1 MTGLPF
7 APGPPRTPQALLP
20 ADAAGTP
27 SERPETIARQ
37 APVAA
42 ARSSDPMNE
51 SSASYDQYIESAR
64 LAHGRGDR
72 AGTEQ
77 ALRSAIGAAES
88 LADGHLK
95 LVAAL
100 IKLGELKHAEGR
112 HDEAEAQFRRAL
124 DIGERILGE
133 DDLALVPPLTSL
145 GALRIARGAPE
156 EAEPLLTRALS
167 ISERTLGR
175 DHPDLVVLLND
186 LSRHYLKQSAHAFA
200 EPLLLQLYA
209 IKRSKGDDHP
219 EVATVLA
226 SLAAVRQALGRHDAA
241 EQLWRRVLEI
251 RERTLAPN
259 HFAIATAIEHLAE
272 TCAARG
278 KLGEAL
284 ELYQRALS
292 MRELTLGAAH
302 PSLRLSRERIAD
314 LQLQGSEEAF
324 DLGAARPL
332 LGLSDWALPSAPDST
347 PALPSSVLSESRP
360 GSAPVPAPPAASIPV
375 VAPPAT
381 SRRSAAATTPATKP
395 APAAAPPFAAS
406 PAIAAP
412 AAASIA
418 GPAVAAPAVTPPAYT
433 PTAAS
438 APAAGAAS
446 RMETAAP
453 FEAPATVVRTSPPRP
468 AFTPDSDAT
477 PAMQRAADLRSEF
490 APEAFAEDDEEPSNL
505 RLFAVGPQGAPGG
518 ALVMPSFNGELA
530 AIEEE
535 LALQDE
541 QALFGNRARSAL
553 GATALF
559 VRTRPVPMIA
569 VGVVAGTAA
578 IFAMGGG
585 SFASN
590 RAASLPL
597 PVPAQPTQPAALPI
611 QDSASASLAS
621 ATGSLEAS
629 SSDRAETVTPSP
641 DRSSPTSSNTESRP
655 SSRSTSTERASS
667 TGGNTPTAPSLPD
680 LAKPLSSVSTA
691 QLDAAMR
698 AAGGSAQPINNGPAK
713 PAVTFS
719 TGLLAQPTGG
729 AVPASQAVQPALIGS
744 MPRIA
749 YPPALLAKG
758 REVQGQVLV
767 EFTVDTTGRPDM
779 STLSVLQSDHELFTA
794 AVRKAVPSMRF
805 VPAVENGRKTR
816 AVVTKQF
823 RFAVDR

>member
-1 MTGLPF
+1 MT
-7 APGPPRTPQALLP
+7 
-20 ADAAGTP
+20 
-27 SERPETIARQ
+27 
-37 APVAA
+37 
-42 ARSSDPMNE
+42 E

-77 ALRSAIGAAES
+77 ALRSAIRAAET

-100 IKLGELKHAEGR
+100 IKLGELKHAEGLS
-112 HDEAEAQFRRAL
+112 DDAEAQFRRAL
-124 DIGERILGE
+124 EIGERILGQ

-156 EAEPLLTRALS
+156 EAEPLLTRALA

-186 LSRHYLKQSAHAFA
+186 LSRHYLKQSAYAFA
-200 EPLLLQLYA
+200 EPLLLQLYS
-209 IKRSKGDDHP
+209 IKRSKGEDHP

-278 KLGEAL
+278 KLAEAL
-284 ELYQRALS
+284 GLYQRALA

-302 PSLRLSRERIAD
+302 PSLRSSRERIAD
-314 LQLQGSEEAF
+314 LQLQGSEESF

-332 LGLSDWALPSAPDST
+332 LGLSDWALPSAPESAPPLPT
-347 PALPSSVLSESRP
+347 NALSDSRP
-360 GSAPVPAPPAASIPV
+360 TAPPPVLAPPAGSIPMFSPTASVPAASRPAPSVTKPASVVSAPVTAAAVAAPPAA
-375 VAPPAT
+375 A
-381 SRRSAAATTPATKP
+381 
-395 APAAAPPFAAS
+395 
-406 PAIAAP
+406 
-412 AAASIA
+412 
-418 GPAVAAPAVTPPAYT
+418 PAYT
-433 PTAAS
+433 ATISP
-438 APAAGAAS
+438 PAHSVAGRLDAGALPETSAS
-446 RMETAAP
+446 
-453 FEAPATVVRTSPPRP
+453 TVVRAPAMRP
-468 AFTPDSDAT
+468 AFTPDSDAM
-477 PAMQRAADLRSEF
+477 PAMQRVAEQRSEF
-490 APEAFAEDDEEPSNL
+490 APEAFADDDDEPSNL

-541 QALFGNRARSAL
+541 QALFGSRARSAAA
-553 GATALF
+553 ATALF
-559 VRTRPVPMIA
+559 VRTRPVTVIA

-578 IFAMGGG
+578 IFAIGGG
-585 SFASN
+585 SLGSSD
-590 RAASLPL
+590 AAPL
-597 PVPAQPTQPAALPI
+597 VPPATQQELPAALPI
-611 QDSASASLAS
+611 QDSAAASLAS
-621 ATGSLEAS
+621 ATGSLDGSTDDRPTAAAAS
-629 SSDRAETVTPSP
+629 SEPASP
-641 DRSSPTSSNTESRP
+641 VSSTRESRP
-655 SSRSTSTERASS
+655 AAKANERQPEPSRTSTP
-667 TGGNTPTAPSLPD
+667 TTPSVPD
-680 LAKPLSSVSTA
+680 LGRPLAGVSTA

-698 AAGGSAQPINNGPAK
+698 AAGGSTQAVPRSPEK
-713 PAVTFS
+713 PSVTFS
-719 TGLLAQPTGG
+719 TGLLAPPTGS
-729 AVPASQAVQPALIGS
+729 AAPVHAEQPALIGA

-749 YPPALLAKG
+749 YPAVLLTKG

-794 AVRKAVPSMRF
+794 AVRKAIPSMRF

-816 AVVTKQF
+816 ALVTKQF